1 MNGNYASKFPATVL
15 ASMLIGAVLLLP
27 SPAFAQSPDP
37 SIATC
42 LKAWG
47 KHPFG
52 RNPEYKTLATSVK
65 VFGIGRA
72 TADTDVT
79 SAPTLVLVSAG
90 VNVMGGSTVELLNP
104 NGWYCLRSNVNVM
117 GGLTIKAHCKSHLAS
132 AIDGVTVMG
141 DNAENKG
148 VTVMGATRV
157 EHVGCQ

>member
-1 MNGNYASKFPATVL
+1 MNVKPASNYPTHLL
-15 ASMLIGAVLLLP
+15 AALALGAGLLAP
-27 SPAFAQSPDP
+27 VAVSAQSPDP

-42 LKAWG
+42 LQAWG

-52 RNPEYKTLATSVK
+52 RNPQYKTLATSVK

-72 TADTDVT
+72 TADTEVT

-132 AIDGVTVMG
+132 AVDGVTVMG
-141 DNAENKG
+141 ENADNKG

>member
-1 MNGNYASKFPATVL
+1 MNGKYASKFPVTVL
-15 ASMLIGAVLLLP
+15 ASMLLGAVLLFP
-27 SPAFAQSPDP
+27 VAVFAQSPDP

-79 SAPTLVLVSAG
+79 STPTLVLVSAG

-117 GGLTIKAHCKSHLAS
+117 GGLTIKAHCKAHLAS

>member
-1 MNGNYASKFPATVL
+1 MNVKHASKCPTTLLVSL
-15 ASMLIGAVLLLP
+15 ALAVGLLAP
-27 SPAFAQSPDP
+27 VVVSAQSPDP
-37 SIATC
+37 SITTC

-47 KHPFG
+47 THPFG
-52 RNPEYKTLATSVK
+52 ANPPYKTLATSVK

-72 TADTDVT
+72 TADTEVT

-117 GGLTIKAHCKSHLAS
+117 GGMIIKAHCKAHLAS
-132 AIDGVTVMG
+132 AVDGVTVMG
-141 DNAENKG
+141 ENADNKG